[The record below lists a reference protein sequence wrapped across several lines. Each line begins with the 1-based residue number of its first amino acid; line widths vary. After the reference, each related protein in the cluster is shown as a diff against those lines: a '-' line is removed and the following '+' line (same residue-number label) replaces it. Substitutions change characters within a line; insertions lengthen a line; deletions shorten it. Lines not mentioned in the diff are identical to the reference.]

1 MEEDRRQ
8 QLGDGC
14 KMKDVVSAQRNQ
26 SAEGGKKRTET
37 DHTFQKPLCSD
48 IWQRV
53 IKKARYKERR
63 QRISKKK
70 KASWTRRERW
80 SDGESKSDCGR
91 KRARELKRWLDCS
104 LRARIWLATAS
115 QRASCCSKQPLDKC
129 EIGFLSHLTAAQIT
143 SAPSLHSPHERT
155 WRWISFTGWALQH
168 SRVLTWHSC
177 RPKSCAERNGCTV
190 VKMLTAG

>member
-1 MEEDRRQ
+1 MDAIW
-8 QLGDGC
+8 
-14 KMKDVVSAQRNQ
+14 KMWCRCSETKQ

-53 IKKARYKERR
+53 IKKARYKDRR

-129 EIGFLSHLTAAQIT
+129 EIGFLSHLTAAHKLPVHHPYT
-143 SAPSLHSPHERT
+143 AHMKERDGEYHSL
-155 WRWISFTGWALQH
+155 
-168 SRVLTWHSC
+168 
-177 RPKSCAERNGCTV
+177 AERCSTAVSWRDTRV
-190 VKMLTAG
+190 VRSLVQRETDVQ